1 MSQIRIDYYGHS
13 CFRVSY
19 EGKSAVFDPYKVG
32 SVPGIDLPE
41 GIEADRVYCSHEH
54 GDHNAKELIQETG
67 NSDPFEVSFL
77 TVPHDD
83 AGGSLR
89 GMNRITMIKAGQCT
103 VCHMGDI
110 GRMPTEDEYAALKQS
125 DIVMIPVG
133 GHYTI
138 DAVQAKKIIDEIK
151 PALTILMHFR
161 KGKIGYDV
169 IADLDTVLQSF
180 KETEVLPQGS
190 ICFDEADIPHKV
202 ITLEPIQ

>member
-1 MSQIRIDYYGHS
+1 
-13 CFRVSY
+13 
-19 EGKSAVFDPYKVG
+19 
-32 SVPGIDLPE
+32 
-41 GIEADRVYCSHEH
+41 
-54 GDHNAKELIQETG
+54 
-67 NSDPFEVSFL
+67 
-77 TVPHDD
+77 
-83 AGGSLR
+83 
-89 GMNRITMIKAGQCT
+89 
-103 VCHMGDI
+103 
-110 GRMPTEDEYAALKQS
+110 
-125 DIVMIPVG
+125 MIPVG

-138 DAVQAKKIIDEIK
+138 DALQAKKIIDEIK